1 MASIDI
7 SLDTKKSL
15 FDKDIDRKKAILLTF
30 VAFLFTGFQCAIYGM
45 LTVPISQHFNIDS
58 NTIIFFDG
66 FGLWGQILAMATGGI
81 LIKKFKGKNTLIV
94 AALFMIIGSILS
106 IFAPDIY
113 VYTAMTFICN
123 MAVGYVLV
131 SCNYIVMGTVEKQG
145 ESEGKLSLL
154 NVFFSLGFLSS
165 AFIVGNIL
173 FYTSWQ
179 AVFVV
184 VMVLFIIFILFLL
197 SLQIN
202 EKIEQGVITK
212 AENASQPR
220 FIFLSKPIVLMAIAL
235 FCIVYTEQIMNYYNQ
250 PHLHFDLGFNMK
262 DVGLLVAV
270 YTGSQLLGR
279 IFFGKFLLPRV
290 RIERYLVVS
299 GLVFAFAIF
308 IFIYTKSFVLVLI
321 LMAILGL
328 SDSCI
333 YPSVLGYA
341 MDKLP
346 HVSSGATSFLVTV
359 GAIGIPLGTSLS
371 GMLGNLLG
379 REPAMLVGL
388 VMLLVLVTLVVI
400 VHNLKV
406 VK

>member
-7 SLDTKKSL
+7 SQDIKKSL

-113 VYTAMTFICN
+113 VYTAMTFIYN

-197 SLQIN
+197 SLRIN

-212 AENASQPR
+212 VENSSQPR
-220 FIFLSKPIVLMAIAL
+220 FIFLSKPIILMAIAL

-270 YTGSQLLGR
+270 YTGSQL
-279 IFFGKFLLPRV
+279 FG
-290 RIERYLVVS
+290 
-299 GLVFAFAIF
+299 
-308 IFIYTKSFVLVLI
+308 
-321 LMAILGL
+321 
-328 SDSCI
+328 
-333 YPSVLGYA
+333 
-341 MDKLP
+341 
-346 HVSSGATSFLVTV
+346 
-359 GAIGIPLGTSLS
+359 
-371 GMLGNLLG
+371 
-379 REPAMLVGL
+379 
-388 VMLLVLVTLVVI
+388 
-400 VHNLKV
+400 
-406 VK
+406 